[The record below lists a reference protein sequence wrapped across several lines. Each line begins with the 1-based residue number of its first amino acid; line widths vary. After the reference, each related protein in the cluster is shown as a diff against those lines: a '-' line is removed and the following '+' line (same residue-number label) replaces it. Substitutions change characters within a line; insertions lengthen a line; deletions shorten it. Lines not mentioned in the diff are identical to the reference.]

1 MRKSILAAS
10 VALVAFA
17 GPAAAADYE
26 REVGL
31 IVSGVVDSWAGV
43 QMIDDGFNDDTV
55 FTNGGEGLLSLPLG
69 NNFSLQSDAK
79 YEYNT
84 NATESASDNDVG
96 GPRFSYQFAA
106 HGSWRD
112 PSRGLFGAFGGMGSI
127 DTGSGFGPSFRQDH
141 RFVGGEAQFY
151 IDNMTLYG

>member
-17 GPAAAADYE
+17 GPAAATDYE

-69 NNFSLQSDAK
+69 NNFSLQSDVK

-127 DTGSGFGPSFRQDH
+127 DTGSGFGPSFR
-141 RFVGGEAQFY
+141 
-151 IDNMTLYG
+151 

>member
-17 GPAAAADYE
+17 GPAAATDYE

-69 NNFSLQSDAK
+69 NNFSLQSDVK
-79 YEYNT
+79 
-84 NATESASDNDVG
+84 
-96 GPRFSYQFAA
+96 
-106 HGSWRD
+106 
-112 PSRGLFGAFGGMGSI
+112 
-127 DTGSGFGPSFRQDH
+127 
-141 RFVGGEAQFY
+141 
-151 IDNMTLYG
+151 